1 MEHHGEGDEHDA
13 DDGDAAEDVGG
24 EQREERVVAHLPGWH
39 NSARVVDHQRQAAV
53 HRQRAEGDDQHRESQ
68 ADGEDAVDQA
78 EHGTE
83 GDAQSGGEERI
94 EPVADGEGG
103 DDGGEVEH
111 PADRQIDLAHRQEED
126 HAQREDAD
134 EGVAGRQV
142 EQVVGVDEGRLDRP
156 DEGDE
161 QAEGDDDAEL
171 LGSRRWRRSRG
182 WGSSRFVASL
192 T

>member
-1 MEHHGEGDEHDA
+1 MI
-13 DDGDAAEDVGG
+13 
-24 EQREERVVAHLPGWH
+24 RP
-39 NSARVVDHQRQAAV
+39 
-53 HRQRAEGDDQHRESQ
+53 
-68 ADGEDAVDQA
+68 

-83 GDAQSGGEERI
+83 GDAEPGGEERI
-94 EPVADGEGG
+94 EPVADRQGG

-111 PADRQIDLAHRQEED
+111 PADRQVDLAHRQEED

-142 EQVVGVDEGRLDRP
+142 EQRVGVDEGRLDRA

-161 QAEGDDDAEL
+161 DAEGDDDAEL
-171 LGSRRWRRSRG
+171 LGEPASDGGAAG
-182 WGSSRFVASL
+182 WGSSRLVASL